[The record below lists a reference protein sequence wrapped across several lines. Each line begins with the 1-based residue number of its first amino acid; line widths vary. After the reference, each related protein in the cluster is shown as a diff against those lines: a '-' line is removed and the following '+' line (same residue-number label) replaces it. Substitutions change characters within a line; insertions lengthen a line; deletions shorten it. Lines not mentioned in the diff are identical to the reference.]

1 MIKNDHRRSPL
12 SGEKPKQLVVL
23 LHGYGSNGQDLHSLS
38 PYFQDVMPEAVFVCP
53 DAPFPCEM
61 GGEGFQWFSLAEY
74 TAPKLLEGAQLAHPI
89 IDAYLDQLL
98 EEFELNDEDV
108 ALVGFSQGTMM
119 SIYTGLRR
127 GLRGKSAISG
137 VLGYSGAVIGADTP
151 QNEGNGPLVR
161 LIHGEDDSVVPL
173 VAHHKA
179 KEVLTE
185 KGYEVSG
192 HTTPGLG
199 HSIDEEGIE
208 SGKSFLSEILNDN
221 KSL

>member
-1 MIKNDHRRSPL
+1 MIKNDHQRLPL
-12 SGEKPKQLVVL
+12 SGGRPKQLVVL
-23 LHGYGSNGQDLHSLS
+23 LHGYGSNGKDLHSLS
-38 PYFQDVMPEAVFVCP
+38 PYFQDVMPEAVFICP

-61 GGEGFQWFSLAEY
+61 GGGFQWFSLSEY
-74 TAPKLLEGAQLAHPI
+74 TAPKLLEGAQMAHPI
-89 IDAYLDQLL
+89 LNEYLDKLL
-98 EEFELNDEDV
+98 QEFNLTDKDL

-119 SIYTGLRR
+119 SLYTGLRR
-127 GLRGKSAISG
+127 KSSIAG

-151 QNEGNGPLVR
+151 QNEGNGAQIM
-161 LIHGEDDSVVPL
+161 LIHGEDDSVVPV

-179 KEVLTE
+179 KEVLAE
-185 KGYEVSG
+185 KGYKLSG